1 MNDIEISQNAE
12 MLPIQEIAQQ
22 AGFNEKN
29 VEPYGRYKAKIDIFA
44 EDEEAAQLGKLVLV
58 TSINPT
64 PAGEGKSTV
73 TVGLGDA
80 LNEMTGSAM
89 VALREPSQGP
99 VMGMKGGATGGGYSQ
114 VVPMDEINL
123 HFTGDMHALTAANNT
138 LAALIDNHIQ
148 QGNQLNIDPRTIVW
162 RRCLDINDRAL
173 RNIVIG
179 MGGRFSGVPREDH
192 FDITVASELMA
203 ILCLAESLTDL
214 KKRINR
220 ILIAKNYAGEPIFVR
235 DLKVGGAIT
244 ALLKDALKPNL
255 VQTLGHTPA
264 LIHGGPFANIAHGCN
279 SVLATKTALKHADY
293 TITEAGF
300 GADLGAEKFLD
311 IKTPVLGKEPDAI
324 VIVATVRALKYNGGA
339 KLADLQN
346 EDLVALEKG
355 FVNLQR
361 HIKNMQRYQ
370 VPVVVSIN
378 HFTSDTDQEIAEL
391 KQLVEQAGVQA
402 VVTDAWAKGGAG
414 CKELAQ
420 AVITATDTNSDVTMQ
435 PLYDVAAPIQ
445 DKVKAIVQKMYGG
458 AEVQYSATALKKI
471 KECEQNGWDKL
482 PICMAKTQYSF
493 TDDPKQLGAPTGFT
507 MHVNDINIRL
517 GAGFLVVLTGK
528 VLTMPGLPKQPA
540 ALNIDV
546 NDKGEITGLF

>member
-44 EDEEAAQLGKLVLV
+44 EDEEAARLGKLVLV

-80 LNEMTGSAM
+80 LNEMTGSAV

-220 ILIAKNYAGEPIFVR
+220 ILITKNYAGEPIFVR

-378 HFTSDTDQEIAEL
+378 HFTSDTDQEIAKL
-391 KQLVEQAGVQA
+391 KQLVEQTGVQA

>member
-29 VEPYGRYKAKIDIFA
+29 VELYGRYKAKIDIFA

-378 HFTSDTDQEIAEL
+378 HFTSDTDQEIAKL
-391 KQLVEQAGVQA
+391 KQLVEQTGVQA

>member
-1 MNDIEISQNAE
+1 MNDIEISQHAK

-22 AGFNEKN
+22 AGFAEKA

-44 EDEEAAQLGKLVLV
+44 EDEQTNSLGKLVLV

-80 LNEMTGSAM
+80 LNEITGSAM

-114 VVPMDEINL
+114 VVPMEEINL

-203 ILCLAESLTDL
+203 ILCLAKSLPDL
-214 KKRINR
+214 KDRINQ
-220 ILIAKNYAGEPIFVR
+220 ILVAKNYSGDPIFVR

-293 TITEAGF
+293 AITEAGF

-311 IKTPVLGKEPDAI
+311 IKTPVLGKNPDAI

-346 EDLVALEKG
+346 EDLTALQKG

-361 HIKNMQRYQ
+361 HIENMQRYQ

-378 HFTSDTDQEIAEL
+378 HFTSDTDQELAEL
-391 KQLVEQAGVQA
+391 KRLVEEMGVQA
-402 VVTDAWAKGGAG
+402 VVTDAWAKGGSG
-414 CKELAQ
+414 CRELAQ
-420 AVITATDTNSDVTMQ
+420 TVISATNSDPETTMQ

-445 DKVKAIVQKMYGG
+445 DKVKTIVQKIYGG
-458 AEVQYSATALKKI
+458 AEVQYSAAALKKI
-471 KECEQNGWDKL
+471 KECEKYGWDKL

-507 MHVNDINIRL
+507 MHVNDINIRS

-540 ALNIDV
+540 ALNMDV

>member
-378 HFTSDTDQEIAEL
+378 HFTSDTDQEIAKL

>member
-220 ILIAKNYAGEPIFVR
+220 ILIAKNYAGEPIFAR

>member
-22 AGFNEKN
+22 AGFNEKT

-148 QGNQLNIDPRTIVW
+148 QGNQLNIDPRTIAW

-391 KQLVEQAGVQA
+391 KQLVEQTGVQA

-414 CKELAQ
+414 CKELAH

-540 ALNIDV
+540 ALKIDV

>member
-370 VPVVVSIN
+370 VPVVISIN

-391 KQLVEQAGVQA
+391 KQLVEQTGVQA

-458 AEVQYSATALKKI
+458 DEVQYSATALKKI

>member
-391 KQLVEQAGVQA
+391 KQLVEQTGVQA

-414 CKELAQ
+414 CKELAH

>member
-220 ILIAKNYAGEPIFVR
+220 ILFAKNYVGEPIFVR

-378 HFTSDTDQEIAEL
+378 HFTSDTDQEIAKL
-391 KQLVEQAGVQA
+391 KQLVEQTGVQA

>member
-29 VEPYGRYKAKIDIFA
+29 VEPYGRYKAKIDIFV

-378 HFTSDTDQEIAEL
+378 HFTSDTDQEIAKL
-391 KQLVEQAGVQA
+391 KQLVEQTGVQA

>member
-378 HFTSDTDQEIAEL
+378 HFTSDTDQEIAKL
-391 KQLVEQAGVQA
+391 KQLVEQTGVQA

>member
-1 MNDIEISQNAE
+1 
-12 MLPIQEIAQQ
+12 
-22 AGFNEKN
+22 
-29 VEPYGRYKAKIDIFA
+29 
-44 EDEEAAQLGKLVLV
+44 
-58 TSINPT
+58 
-64 PAGEGKSTV
+64 
-73 TVGLGDA
+73 
-80 LNEMTGSAM
+80 
-89 VALREPSQGP
+89 
-99 VMGMKGGATGGGYSQ
+99 
-114 VVPMDEINL
+114 MDEINL

-378 HFTSDTDQEIAEL
+378 HFTADTDQEIAEL
-391 KQLVEQAGVQA
+391 KQLVEQTGVQA

-493 TDDPKQLGAPTGFT
+493 TDDPKRLGAPTGFT

>member
-346 EDLVALEKG
+346 EDLVALERG

>member
-203 ILCLAESLTDL
+203 ILCLAESLADL

-311 IKTPVLGKEPDAI
+311 IKSPVLGKEPDAI

-391 KQLVEQAGVQA
+391 KQLVEQTGVQA

>member
-279 SVLATKTALKHADY
+279 SVLATKTALKHAGY

-378 HFTSDTDQEIAEL
+378 HFTSDTDQEIAKL

>member
-1 MNDIEISQNAE
+1 M
-12 MLPIQEIAQQ
+12 
-22 AGFNEKN
+22 
-29 VEPYGRYKAKIDIFA
+29 
-44 EDEEAAQLGKLVLV
+44 
-58 TSINPT
+58 
-64 PAGEGKSTV
+64 
-73 TVGLGDA
+73 
-80 LNEMTGSAM
+80 
-89 VALREPSQGP
+89 
-99 VMGMKGGATGGGYSQ
+99 
-114 VVPMDEINL
+114 
-123 HFTGDMHALTAANNT
+123 
-138 LAALIDNHIQ
+138 
-148 QGNQLNIDPRTIVW
+148 
-162 RRCLDINDRAL
+162 
-173 RNIVIG
+173 
-179 MGGRFSGVPREDH
+179 
-192 FDITVASELMA
+192 
-203 ILCLAESLTDL
+203 
-214 KKRINR
+214 
-220 ILIAKNYAGEPIFVR
+220 
-235 DLKVGGAIT
+235 
-244 ALLKDALKPNL
+244 
-255 VQTLGHTPA
+255 
-264 LIHGGPFANIAHGCN
+264 
-279 SVLATKTALKHADY
+279 
-293 TITEAGF
+293 
-300 GADLGAEKFLD
+300 GAEKFLD

-391 KQLVEQAGVQA
+391 KQLVEQTGVQA

-414 CKELAQ
+414 CKELAH